1 MQHANISIFIP
12 HLGCPFNCIFCDQ
25 YKITGSDS
33 IVTPQDI
40 YNTLSQAKK
49 HCLEKGKT
57 QIAFFGGSFTAI
69 DRALMVDYL
78 KVAYE
83 FVKDN
88 TFDSIRISTRPDCIS
103 EPILEI
109 LKKYGVKTIELGVQS
124 LCDDVLSASKRGH
137 SAKQSL
143 DAARLIIKNGFE
155 LGMQMMC
162 GLPNDTRARDI
173 ETAQKIIDIGCK
185 QVRIY
190 PVVVI
195 EGTQLAKMYK
205 DGLYTPLSLDNAV
218 DTCATLFEMFKKA
231 GVTVLKM
238 GLHTDSGSI
247 AGPFHPSFGE
257 LVRSQLFYNEITAKI
272 PKNTPV
278 TIKCGSRFVS
288 VAKGNR
294 GKNTALFEENGYDV
308 KLVVDNELDS
318 GYEITPRNIKK
329 PRC

>member
-25 YKITGSDS
+25 YKITGSDKC
-33 IVTPQDI
+33 VTPQDI
-40 YNTLSQAKK
+40 YNTLSEAKK

-69 DRALMVDYL
+69 DRQLMVDYL

-88 TFDSIRISTRPDCIS
+88 TFDSIRISTRPDCIDG
-103 EPILEI
+103 EVLGI
-109 LKKYGVKTIELGVQS
+109 LKEYGVKTIELGVQS

-143 DAARLIIKNGFE
+143 DAAQMIIEGGFE

-162 GLPNDTRARDI
+162 GLPNDTRERDI
-173 ETAQKIIDIGCK
+173 ETAKKIIDIGCK

-195 EGTQLAKMYK
+195 EGTYLAKMYK
-205 DGLYTPLSLDNAV
+205 NGLYTPLSTDEAV
-218 DTCATLFEMFKKA
+218 DICATLFEMFKKA
-231 GVTVLKM
+231 DVTVLKM
-238 GLHTDSGSI
+238 GLHTDSGAI

-257 LVRSQLFYNEITAKI
+257 LVRSQVFYNEITSKI
-272 PKNTPV
+272 PQNTPV
-278 TIKCGSRFVS
+278 TIKCANRFIS

-294 GKNTALFEENGYDV
+294 GKNLRLFEENCYDV
-308 KLVVDNELDS
+308 KIIIDKDLEN
-318 GYEITPRNIKK
+318 GYKI
-329 PRC
+329 

>member
-25 YKITGSDS
+25 YKITGSDKS
-33 IVTPQDI
+33 VTPQDI
-40 YNTLSQAKK
+40 YNTLVKAKN
-49 HCLEKGKT
+49 HGLEKGKT

-69 DRALMVDYL
+69 DRQLMIDYL
-78 KVAYE
+78 NVAYE

-88 TFDSIRISTRPDCIS
+88 TFDSIRISTRPDCINQ
-103 EPILEI
+103 PILDM
-109 LKKYGVKTIELGVQS
+109 LKEYGVKTIELGVQS
-124 LCDDVLSASKRGH
+124 LCDDVLIASKRGH
-137 SAKQSL
+137 TAKHSL
-143 DAARLIIKNGFE
+143 DAAQLIIDNGFE

-162 GLPNDTRARDI
+162 GLPNDTKERDI
-173 ETAQKIIDIGCK
+173 ETAKKIIEIGCK

-195 EGTQLAKMYK
+195 EGTHLAKMYK
-205 DGLYTPLSLDNAV
+205 NGLYTPLSTDEAV
-218 DTCATLFEMFKKA
+218 DICATLFGMFKKA

-257 LVRSQLFYNEITAKI
+257 LVRSQVFYNEITAKI
-272 PKNTPV
+272 SKNTPV
-278 TIKCGSRFVS
+278 TIKCANRFIS

-294 GKNTALFEENGYDV
+294 GKNLRLFGENGYDV
-308 KLVVDNELDS
+308 KIVVDADLKN
-318 GYEITPRNIKK
+318 GYTIQ
-329 PRC
+329 